1 MLTADAEF
9 AQKVTTTMK
18 IFNGAS
24 ELILVDPIRSSSM
37 VFANASLDSSLFK
50 TFARDAPR
58 TKPTTLSTTHAA
70 AVPDTLSLM
79 ETAYLL
85 PVVKIKSTLTK
96 NRSVFAISDTTL
108 LTEFAIDA
116 PRAKFTTA
124 KVNHAKTP
132 SLQFADSTSIGTNAA
147 ASASWDMLEYQ
158 ESALSAQ

>member
-1 MLTADAEF
+1 MADAEF

-37 VFANASLDSSLFK
+37 VSANASLDSSLFK

-70 AVPDTLSLM
+70 AVPDTPSLM
-79 ETAYLL
+79 ETVSLS
-85 PVVKIKSTLTK
+85 PVSKIKSTLIK
-96 NRSVFAISDTTL
+96 NRSVFAISDTTSL
-108 LTEFAIDA
+108 KEFAIDA

-124 KVNHAKTP
+124 KVNHARIP
-132 SLQFADSTSIGTNAA
+132 SLQFVDSTSIGTNAA
-147 ASASWDMLEYQ
+147 ASASSDMSEYPV
-158 ESALSAQ
+158 SA